1 MVHITSIVDIA
12 KMVGSSRLLRG
23 YAITSPL
30 SDFNL
35 SPEDEKQMRKK
46 YVEKA
51 IEMLQ
56 QPGQKD
62 HYETI

>member
-1 MVHITSIVDIA
+1 MVHITSIIDIA

-30 SDFNL
+30 SDFHL
-35 SPEDEKQMRKK
+35 PPEDEKNMRRR

-51 IEMLQ
+51 LDMLQ
-56 QPGQKD
+56 KPGQKD